1 METSGDATP
10 FNDPSLMSMVHF
22 LRTNKDCARLRM
34 RQRWF
39 ATKKDAG
46 RKDKD
51 AEAKDSAVK
60 GDIVRKEHEEVA
72 GGDVDDDY
80 DEGGESGSIPM
91 ELLEHVKKAV
101 KEFQASMATIG
112 KRSFFFSFSP
122 PLPPSLPPIHA
133 FSLSVFLCRRIQH
146 LTSLLNILYL
156 AEVHDEDSKP
166 EPVKEGTSDFQKRIL
181 PWQMLDTLPQ
191 VRHPSP
197 HLHFFVFSRFLS
209 F

>member
-51 AEAKDSAVK
+51 AEAKDPTVK

-101 KEFQASMATIG
+101 KEFQASMATTG
-112 KRSFFFSFSP
+112 KRSFF
-122 PLPPSLPPIHA
+122 LPSLL
-133 FSLSVFLCRRIQH
+133 LSSFPSSH
-146 LTSLLNILYL
+146 PLLL
-156 AEVHDEDSKP
+156 
-166 EPVKEGTSDFQKRIL
+166 
-181 PWQMLDTLPQ
+181 
-191 VRHPSP
+191 
-197 HLHFFVFSRFLS
+197 FVFSFFFALEYSTSVPHLIFFIWQRYMTRSVNRSQLKKAIQTSRNEYFRGKCWTHFRRYASLPLI
-209 F
+209 FIF